1 MTGAGAAIIVRR
13 VLRCVLGFRIWPAA
27 VMLALAVLVV
37 AFGVRFGSS
46 VALTL
51 ALAAPSSE
59 AWLSRL
65 SADPIRED
73 VLIAAGSTTLRAD
86 LYRPLRPRGA
96 ILMVHGLSPAGRR
109 HPDLARLARL
119 LAREGKLVL
128 VPEFEGLAALRLSGR
143 EVEEVRA
150 ALIHLGHLSERM
162 AVIGLSFGAGPALIA
177 AADVPHLALAASF
190 GGYADLR
197 DVIGYV
203 TTGVHRFGG
212 RQWTQAQQEYNRWK
226 LLSLLVGFVEDGRER
241 AALDAFARA
250 KLANPGAPTEAL
262 EARFGADGRAML
274 AIALNRREEEVGPLL
289 DRLSPGARAALD
301 RLSPLTAVQRLAA
314 PLVIVHGVGDDSIPF
329 TEALRLAAA
338 ARGPTRVA
346 LFKTF
351 HHTGPAPLW
360 TSFRD
365 RVIDAW
371 NLLAVADEV
380 LAP

>member
-1 MTGAGAAIIVRR
+1 
-13 VLRCVLGFRIWPAA
+13 
-27 VMLALAVLVV
+27 MLALAVLV
-37 AFGVRFGSS
+37 AALGIRFGSS
-46 VALTL
+46 LALTL

-59 AWLSRL
+59 AWLPRL
-65 SADPIRED
+65 SADPVRED
-73 VLIAAGSTTLRAD
+73 VLVSAGSTTLRAD
-86 LYRPLRPRGA
+86 LYRPLRPHGV
-96 ILMVHGLSPAGRR
+96 ILIVHGLSPAGRR

-119 LAREGKLVL
+119 LARQGELVL

-150 ALIHLGHLSERM
+150 ALIHLGHLSDHV

-203 TTGVHRFGG
+203 TTGVHGFGG
-212 RQWTQAQQEYNRWK
+212 RRWSQAQQEYNRWK

-241 AALDAFARA
+241 ATLDALARA

-262 EARFGADGRAML
+262 EAGLGADGRAML
-274 AIALNRREEEVGPLL
+274 ALALNRREEDVGSLL
-289 DRLSPGARAALD
+289 DRLSPRVRAALD
-301 RLSPLTAVQRLAA
+301 RLSPLTAVRRLAA

-329 TEALRLAAA
+329 SEALRLAAA
-338 ARGPTRVA
+338 ARRPPRVA
-346 LFKTF
+346 LFRTF

-360 TSFRD
+360 TSLRD
-365 RVIDAW
+365 RAVDAW
-371 NLLAVADEV
+371 SLLAIADAV